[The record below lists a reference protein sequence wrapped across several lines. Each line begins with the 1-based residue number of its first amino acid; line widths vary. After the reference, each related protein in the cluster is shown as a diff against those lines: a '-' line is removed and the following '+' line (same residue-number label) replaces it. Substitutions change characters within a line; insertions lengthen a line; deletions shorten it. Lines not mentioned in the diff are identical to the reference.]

1 MGLQSPELHVI
12 KNALSRKVTLR
23 GWPVGLGLVREH
35 KHRQDRLDGL
45 LGSGWHLPDIMP
57 PVIWLCLPHF
67 IYNGQNNQNIQHPVV
82 ILLHLCYGYLPQSIS
97 CALLYPVPTSVPLG
111 GGYDSVEPGWFTEK
125 EIRWKKKKPKSQSQS
140 QNQKSQKAKNQKP
153 KSAAHTPKA
162 KSTTHTVL
170 STVPIAP
177 NSPNLCQSG
186 ATTHSRYQ
194 YQCPSPIA
202 NTSPLYSLSVEQS
215 YKS

>member
-82 ILLHLCYGYLPQSIS
+82 ILLHLCYGYLEQYLPQSIS

-140 QNQKSQKAKNQKP
+140 QNQKAKKPKTKNQKVQLTLQKP
-153 KSAAHTPKA
+153 K
-162 KSTTHTVL
+162 VL
-170 STVPIAP
+170 
-177 NSPNLCQSG
+177 LFCHQ
-186 ATTHSRYQ
+186 Q
-194 YQCPSPIA
+194 YQ
-202 NTSPLYSLSVEQS
+202 
-215 YKS
+215 